1 MDHKESP
8 GATTTWWAGR
18 TAVSWAFARA
28 LVLGVSSAVATA
40 GKSARSTA
48 QSANAAIGAYA
59 YRAYL
64 LSLANKVFPFT

>member
-18 TAVSWAFARA
+18 TAVSCAF
-28 LVLGVSSAVATA
+28 VLGVSSAVATA
-40 GKSARSTA
+40 GKNAASTA
-48 QSANAAIGAYA
+48 QNANVAIGAHT